1 MRPTKEQANQNRQRI
16 IDTAA
21 RLFREKGIH
30 AVGVDEV
37 MKGAGLTHGGFYG
50 HFKSKGDLAAEA
62 VSHALQESLRTE
74 PAYATLGAFA
84 KNYLSKAHRDAA
96 ENGCTVAALGPEI
109 ARLPK
114 GQRGGIADYVRAR
127 IEQIE
132 QIQTQRG
139 ETVDRGKAIAVL
151 SSLVGALVMARAV
164 DDPALSDEIL
174 AQTICVLSEQDWELL
189 HSAQH

>member
-16 IDTAA
+16 IDTAG

-62 VSHALQESLRTE
+62 VSHALLESLRSE
-74 PAYATLGAFA
+74 PAYATLGALA
-84 KNYLSKAHRDAA
+84 KNYLSRAHRDAA
-96 ENGCTVAALGPEI
+96 DSGCMVAALGPEI

-114 GQRGGIADYVRAR
+114 GQRGGITDYVRAR
-127 IEQIE
+127 IEQVE
-132 QIQTQRG
+132 QIQAQQG
-139 ETVDRGKAIAVL
+139 ETVDRGRAIADL

-174 AQTICVLSEQDWELL
+174 TETIRVLDGRR
-189 HSAQH
+189 